1 MFPDFRST
9 AQPSLG
15 SGPVNPVPCSPA
27 PDDVPNLARV
37 PDHLFERGA
46 LCGGRWKSLKAQ
58 TPNGTMLGGWGGG
71 VLSNWQCPLFRPRTA
86 RDKEIGP
93 EQLHFSTEAE
103 PLLCSPS
110 LGKWPLQNVVS
121 NCRPQTGASP

>member
-1 MFPDFRST
+1 MWWQMEVTQGTDT
-9 AQPSLG
+9 KWH
-15 SGPVNPVPCSPA
+15 N
-27 PDDVPNLARV
+27 ARRV
-37 PDHLFERGA
+37 
-46 LCGGRWKSLKAQ
+46 
-58 TPNGTMLGGWGGG
+58 GWG

-110 LGKWPLQNVVS
+110 LGKWLLQNVVS